1 MWGMD
6 ANGLRVLTP
15 EEESAVRE
23 TGAMTEHSSE
33 FTFLEL
39 FKTIFPF
46 QDKWKTDPKTDKKE
60 RLPQSKKSLTEFAKQ
75 GALKWGNLP
84 ISVEDLEIP
93 ESTNQDFVV
102 LSIGKKKRE
111 MVFFHDSS
119 S

>member
-6 ANGLRVLTP
+6 AHGIRRLTP
-15 EEESAVRE
+15 EEEKAIVDA
-23 TGAMTEHSSE
+23 GAFTSHSRE

-46 QDKWKTDPKTDKKE
+46 QDKWKTDPKTGKKE

-84 ISVEDLEIP
+84 ITVEDLEIP
-93 ESTNQDFVV
+93 EVTNQDFVV

-111 MVFFHDSS
+111 MVFFHDPS
-119 S
+119 

>member
-6 ANGLRVLTP
+6 TNGLRTFSP
-15 EEESAVRE
+15 EDEKAMRVA
-23 TGAMTEHSSE
+23 GAFTEHPRE
-33 FTFLEL
+33 FTFLDL

-46 QDKWKTDPKTDKKE
+46 QDKWKTDPKTGKKE

-84 ISVEDLEIP
+84 ITPEDLDMLEV
-93 ESTNQDFVV
+93 TNQDFVV

-111 MVFFHDSS
+111 LVFFHDSCS
-119 S
+119 